1 MSAAATDK
9 MPGNEGVY
17 IDKDGNKAD
26 ADIHEPILNGISPEA
41 DRKYR
46 LRAFRRAV
54 DVHGI
59 PAEQAARLYGL
70 DPSDL

>member
-9 MPGNEGVY
+9 TPGKEGVY
-17 IDKDGNKAD
+17 IGNKAD

-41 DRKYR
+41 ARKHR

-54 DVHGI
+54 EIHGI

-70 DPSDL
+70 EPSDL